1 MRRLD
6 IKFHERFLEMGTG
19 GFDLK
24 VKWEGPGREKL
35 PPYKE
40 SLLVRR
46 MQSAQCVLGIWV
58 VNKNEESKD
67 KLMKVEQ
74 NQLQAF
80 PASGNSSPRYI
91 AKPSHPKAFSDRENS
106 HSLSLSPFFSL
117 SLHPPLFL
125 SFFLFFLLTSYRE
138 DFPTY
143 NISLLQELSG
153 KNKMRGAGPVVSL
166 SLLQPTK
173 PSFRSKASCGYLPEA
188 VGVHLY
194 FVMNGHCFSKYVR
207 RPPDIWQGETGI
219 PTLHSIHRQWQAHPP
234 SFLGMASPLFSH
246 AVLLP
251 CGLL

>member
-1 MRRLD
+1 VGIAPQD
-6 IKFHERFLEMGTG
+6 ILQSLATQKPFLTERIHIL
-19 GFDLK
+19 
-24 VKWEGPGREKL
+24 
-35 PPYKE
+35 
-40 SLLVRR
+40 
-46 MQSAQCVLGIWV
+46 
-58 VNKNEESKD
+58 
-67 KLMKVEQ
+67 
-74 NQLQAF
+74 
-80 PASGNSSPRYI
+80 
-91 AKPSHPKAFSDRENS
+91 
-106 HSLSLSPFFSL
+106 SLSLPSFPSPFIPL
-117 SLHPPLFL
+117 SSFL

-219 PTLHSIHRQWQAHPP
+219 PTLHSIHRQ
-234 SFLGMASPLFSH
+234 
-246 AVLLP
+246 
-251 CGLL
+251 